1 MKRFVQGTDRTQG
14 ILLPERLEDYVCED
28 NPVRVV
34 DVFVDSLDLQ
44 SLGFDGAQP
53 ALTGRPAVV
62 FQHEDAHHRGQPNRV
77 GTQRRGDAGQCAR
90 QASAA

>member
-14 ILLPERLEDYVCED
+14 ILLPERLEDYVSDD

-44 SLGFDGAQP
+44 SLGFDGAQ
-53 ALTGRPAVV
+53 
-62 FQHEDAHHRGQPNRV
+62 
-77 GTQRRGDAGQCAR
+77 RRSADSAQSKTVPSSEYR
-90 QASAA
+90 YDWHASIDTS